1 MRHCENCLKTSRM
14 VGTRILLRGHY
25 NPTNWSRKYP
35 NLQKS
40 VNPKGEKV
48 LVCTTC
54 IRTFSKDARLKDR
67 KAAKVAAAAAK
78 AAKPAEVAP
87 VKVEKSEPK
96 PKAKKAEKKESK

>member
-1 MRHCENCLKTSRM
+1 M

-54 IRTFSKDARLKDR
+54 IRTFGKTARMKDR

-78 AAKPAEVAP
+78 AAMPKVEEKKPE
-87 VKVEKSEPK
+87 VKVEK
-96 PKAKKAEKKESK
+96 KAKKVEKKETK